1 MGTYNRLQGRRKEME
16 DEEIEYDDIEIGT
29 GDVKDVTVEFPDTIK
44 DLENDDEYEGECG
57 YWLVIMLRGK
67 TTGRRLKRIIFKAG
81 LFQLI
86 CGFILLMITI
96 YINDNFWYTGYYGT
110 MRLGASLL
118 SLMWLVSFPSVLAGL
133 FSMLIIKYWPTLV
146 TNRNIIINLMRMYM
160 VIMVM
165 LLISV
170 CWCISSLIISFKG
183 ARLVST
189 YIIL

>member
-1 MGTYNRLQGRRKEME
+1 MDSESEE
-16 DEEIEYDDIEIGT
+16 DNTDIELGMQ
-29 GDVKDVTVEFPDTIK
+29 GDVKDVTVEFPDNIK
-44 DLENDDEYEGECG
+44 NLENDDEYEGECG
-57 YWLVIMLRGK
+57 YWIVIMLRGS
-67 TTGRRLKRIIFKAG
+67 TTGRRLKRNIFKAG
-81 LFQLI
+81 LAQLV

-96 YINDNFWYTGYYGT
+96 YIYENYWYTDYYGT
-110 MRLGASLL
+110 MRLGATLL

-146 TNRNIIINLMRMYM
+146 TNRNIVINLMRMYM

-183 ARLVST
+183 ARFVSF
-189 YIIL
+189 